1 MRYLSS
7 GVGLLLGALLVVGC
21 GTSSSGTSDAA
32 TAGAGGGGGDAGV
45 FTAIAP
51 CAAVSSYMTGATT
64 IMTTANFTYSPACLK
79 VAAGSSVTIE
89 ASAVHPLSGL
99 ATGSANN
106 PIPAG
111 GKTAD
116 QMVTFPTPGFYPF
129 HCDVH
134 FAIGMSGVVWVQ

>member
-1 MRYLSS
+1 MLPAAA
-7 GVGLLLGALLVVGC
+7 LLLGASLVVGC
-21 GTSSSGTSDAA
+21 GSSSATSDADA
-32 TAGAGGGGGDAGV
+32 VASGGDAGA

-51 CAAVSSYMTGATT
+51 CTTVSSYMTGATT

-79 VAAGSSVTIE
+79 VAAGSSVTIQ

-99 ATGSANN
+99 TTGTANN

-116 QMVTFPTPGFYPF
+116 QMVTFTTPGFYPF

-134 FAIGMSGVVWVQ
+134 FGIGMSGVVWVQ